1 MDILEAMR
9 ARHSVRKYATQP
21 IPADVREKLQQEIDA
36 CNREG
41 QLHIQLL
48 CDEPGAFSGAM
59 ARYGSFSG
67 VANYIAVAG
76 VKAEDLD
83 ERAGYY
89 GERIVLLAQ
98 QLGLNTCWVA
108 LTFSRRK
115 ARYTLEKGEKLV
127 LVIALGYGITQGVP
141 HRSKT
146 MEELCRCADPMP
158 DWFRRGMECAMLAPT
173 AVNQQKFLLTLEG
186 ERTVRAQAV
195 RGPYAKLDLGIVK
208 YHFTQ
213 GAGSENFDWAQS
225 DIPADEE

>member
-1 MDILEAMR
+1 MDIPDAIR
-9 ARHSVRKYATQP
+9 ARHSVRKYAPQP
-21 IPADVREKLQQEIDA
+21 IPADVRSTLQQEIDA

-41 QLHIQLL
+41 QLHIQLI

-67 VANYIAVAG
+67 VSNYIAVVG
-76 VKAEDLD
+76 SKAEDLD

-89 GERIVLLAQ
+89 GERLVLLAQ

-141 HRSKT
+141 HRSKS
-146 MEELCRCADPMP
+146 MEELCRCDAPMP

-173 AVNQQKFLLTLEG
+173 AVNQQKFLFTLEG
-186 ERTVRAQAV
+186 ERTVRAQAM
-195 RGPYAKLDLGIVK
+195 RSPYAKLDLGIVK
-208 YHFTQ
+208 YHFEQ
-213 GAGSENFDWAQS
+213 GAGIENFDWAQADVSS
-225 DIPADEE
+225 DE